1 MVAWVVMNRQQPRQT
16 PPSFFPAPIP
26 ILGLTP
32 PSSQAKLPL
41 CFHTLAWNPFYNP
54 FVFNFMHVM
63 GGGAPPPR
71 DPDCLSPTPCP
82 LLVPSKA
89 EGSPFFSHS
98 CAIFCTR
105 ANLNSFLF
113 KRFRTLCEKPP
124 GVGGHLPFLRSLA
137 SREPTRGSKSPALRK
152 SFFENKKGGHTGRPS
167 KISREL
173 LRASALLLFFGRLLC
188 RWGSRRLRRRRW
200 SLRRSGHAVL
210 EAADTLAKSL
220 HDFRDALAAKENQ
233 YNGQN
238 HEPVKNAEFT
248 HVPPPRAPLGGALSK
263 P

>member
-32 PSSQAKLPL
+32 PSSQEKLPL

-54 FVFNFMHVM
+54 FVFKFMHVM

-98 CAIFCTR
+98 CAIFCTFLHSRKSQLFSFQAIPHSLRKTTRGGGPSAVFAIAGEPR
-105 ANLNSFLF
+105 AN
-113 KRFRTLCEKPP
+113 
-124 GVGGHLPFLRSLA
+124 A
-137 SREPTRGSKSPALRK
+137 REQ
-152 SFFENKKGGHTGRPS
+152 
-167 KISREL
+167 ISR
-173 LRASALLLFFGRLLC
+173 
-188 RWGSRRLRRRRW
+188 
-200 SLRRSGHAVL
+200 
-210 EAADTLAKSL
+210 T
-220 HDFRDALAAKENQ
+220 
-233 YNGQN
+233 
-238 HEPVKNAEFT
+238 P
-248 HVPPPRAPLGGALSK
+248 
-263 P
+263 